1 MSAHM
6 YDIKTPLIK
15 FTSLYFQYLTVIIAP
30 VWIKLLMP
38 DILKISIFIGFY
50 RKEIEPQSV
59 S

>member
-1 MSAHM
+1 M